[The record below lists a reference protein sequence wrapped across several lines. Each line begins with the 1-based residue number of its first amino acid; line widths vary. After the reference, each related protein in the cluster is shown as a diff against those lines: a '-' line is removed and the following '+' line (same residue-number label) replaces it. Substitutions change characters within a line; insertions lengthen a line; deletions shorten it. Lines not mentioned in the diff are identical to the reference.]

1 MALNR
6 EDVVLVGRL
15 MGMGREETCTLHA
28 ERVSLPGIV
37 VSHFSKCNVH
47 HAPCDLPDGE
57 YRVVFEG
64 GMMPFQKRHGAW
76 QALGS

>member
-6 EDVVLVGRL
+6 EHVVLAGRL
-15 MGMGREETCTLHA
+15 IGMGREETCTLNA
-28 ERVSLPGIV
+28 EKVSLPGII

-47 HAPCDLPDGE
+47 HAPSDLPDGE
-57 YRVVFEG
+57 YLLVFEG
-64 GMMPFQKRHGAW
+64 GMIPFQKCGGLW